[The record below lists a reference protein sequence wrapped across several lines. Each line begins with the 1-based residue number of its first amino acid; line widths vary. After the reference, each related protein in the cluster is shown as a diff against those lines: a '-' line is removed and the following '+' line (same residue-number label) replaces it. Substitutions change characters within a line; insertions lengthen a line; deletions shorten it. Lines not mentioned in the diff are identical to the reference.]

1 MRIRIGTRKS
11 KLAVRQTEIVREQIL
26 KAFPEAEIELVPI
39 ITQGDKQL
47 DIPLASF
54 GGKGVFIRELEEALV
69 QERIDMAVH
78 SAKDMPMEFR
88 EGLCL
93 GAVLEREDPRD
104 VLVTCNGIAAN
115 DLPQGSVIGTSSLR
129 REIQIRNKNS
139 SLEIRLL
146 RGNVQTRLEKLRKG
160 EYDGI
165 LLAAAGLKRLGLLGA
180 EEEAVMGGLKS
191 GHRPG
196 TAIYK
201 MDDLYVEYLE
211 PEQFVPAAGQGA
223 MAVEIRCGDKNLWRV
238 MEALNCPRTAQALQ
252 GERSLLSLMGG
263 GCNAPC
269 GVLCTNEGGCLTMRA
284 MYARDGITPVYHEL
298 SIENVGLLGR
308 QANCRGRSGRA
319 GEDKMGLTG
328 AKAIKAGL
336 AGERETGQVI
346 SVERSDSIGVAKTER
361 TDDVGVNFEE
371 QNPIRQA
378 ENLARAMARKLKY
391 QPVSLVGAGPGSME
405 LVSMKAMDCVKHAD
419 VIVYDHLIPGSL
431 LNYARLDA
439 ELIYAGK
446 CASNHHMTQADITEL
461 LIKMAEDGKYVVR
474 LKGGDPFVFGR
485 GAEEAE
491 GLRQR
496 GIPFEIVPGISSC
509 YSVPAY
515 AGIPVTCRG
524 ISSSFHVITGHEGEG
539 KQKQDVD
546 YSVLASCSGTLV
558 FLMGLGKLEEI
569 ANSLMKYGKSRDVP
583 AAVVSCGT
591 TSRQKQVVST
601 LGGIAEAVKEQNL
614 AAPAVFVIG
623 EAAGLSER
631 LNWQRKGP
639 LSGCKVMVTGTR
651 SMAEQQRKVLE
662 SQGAECIAVS
672 LIEARMLWTKDTE
685 RALKSVKDYQWL
697 VFTSRNGV
705 QMFFEGMKRLGQDLR
720 NLTGVKIAAIGR
732 ETAQGLKERG
742 MFYDFIPTAY
752 SSEVLAREWIPTLHS
767 NDRVLLLRAFEGSEV
782 LTKELAKAKIDYW
795 EAPLYENWTDLRRKE
810 ELNRLAGEVDYVTI
824 ASSSAAR
831 ALMSMAEHVEDWPS
845 RMISIGPVTTR
856 ASEKAGLPVYAT
868 ASEYTASGMADMIL
882 ADWGRSQRAGK

>member
-139 SLEIRLL
+139 SLEIKLL

-196 TAIYK
+196 ASIYK

-223 MAVEIRCGDKNLWRV
+223 MAVEIRWGDKNLWQV

-269 GVLCTNEGGCLTMRA
+269 GVLCTSRGGRLTMRA
-284 MYARDGITPVYHEL
+284 MYARDGITPVYSEL
-298 SIENVGLLGR
+298 SIEDAGLSEGET
-308 QANCRGRSGRA
+308 NCSERSGNA
-319 GEDKMGLTG
+319 GAAELGL
-328 AKAIKAGL
+328 I
-336 AGERETGQVI
+336 
-346 SVERSDSIGVAKTER
+346 R
-361 TDDVGVNFEE
+361 TAEAELTDASGVNFED

-431 LNYARLDA
+431 LNCARLDA

-446 CASNHHMTQADITEL
+446 CASNHHMTQAHITEL

-509 YSVPAY
+509 YSVPSY

-524 ISSSFHVITGHEGEG
+524 IASSFHVITGHEGEG
-539 KQKQDVD
+539 KQKQDID

-558 FLMGLGKLEEI
+558 FLMGLGKIEEI
-569 ANSLMKYGKSRDVP
+569 ANSLMKYGKSKDVP

-591 TSRQKQVVST
+591 TSRQKQAVST
-601 LGGIAEAVKEQNL
+601 LGEIAEAVKEQNL

-662 SQGAECIAVS
+662 CQGAECIAVS

-732 ETAQGLKERG
+732 ETAQELKERG
-742 MFYDFIPTAY
+742 MFCDFIPTAY

-767 NDRVLLLRAFEGSEV
+767 DDRVLLLRAFEGSEV

-868 ASEYTASGMADMIL
+868 ASEYTASGMADIIL
-882 ADWGRSQRAGK
+882 ADWGRSQSTGKQRGNESI